1 MQTACKLRIC
11 SSWYTELKSVPASIS
26 NSFYIFPAYAKEI
39 ENEISQLSSSKPSG
53 PFSSILKLLKTTL
66 SKPLE
71 LIYNL
76 SFSTGI
82 VPDSF
87 KIARVI
93 PIYKKGSHISMGNYH
108 SISLLSIFNKIQ
120 EKLMCKRLV
129 NFLEKFN
136 ILYKDQLFGFRPKHS
151 TIHAILLMTDKIQ
164 MAIED
169 GKFSCGIFS

>member
-1 MQTACKLRIC
+1 MQTACELRIC

-26 NSFYIFPAYAKEI
+26 NSYIFPASAKEI

-82 VPDSF
+82 VPDNF

-93 PIYKKGSHISMGNYH
+93 PIYKKGSHI
-108 SISLLSIFNKIQ
+108 FV
-120 EKLMCKRLV
+120 V
-129 NFLEKFN
+129 NF
-136 ILYKDQLFGFRPKHS
+136 
-151 TIHAILLMTDKIQ
+151 
-164 MAIED
+164 
-169 GKFSCGIFS
+169 

>member
-1 MQTACKLRIC
+1 MVYRTRDFQHLIRKAATKRYEDLQSPLMSAVCANCLRIC
-11 SSWYTELKSVPASIS
+11 SSWYTYGTQDYTNTSYKDHLKASIC
-26 NSFYIFPAYAKEI
+26 NSFYIFPASAKEI

-82 VPDSF
+82 VPDNF

-93 PIYKKGSHISMGNYH
+93 PIYKKGSHISMGN
-108 SISLLSIFNKIQ
+108 
-120 EKLMCKRLV
+120 
-129 NFLEKFN
+129 
-136 ILYKDQLFGFRPKHS
+136 
-151 TIHAILLMTDKIQ
+151 
-164 MAIED
+164 
-169 GKFSCGIFS
+169 

>member
-26 NSFYIFPAYAKEI
+26 NSYIFPASAKET

-93 PIYKKGSHISMGNYH
+93 PIYKKGSHISMGNYRP
-108 SISLLSIFNKIQ
+108 ISLLAIFNKIQ
-120 EKLMCKRLV
+120 EKLV
-129 NFLEKFN
+129 
-136 ILYKDQLFGFRPKHS
+136 
-151 TIHAILLMTDKIQ
+151 
-164 MAIED
+164 
-169 GKFSCGIFS
+169 